1 MATKHRYS
9 PKEHRQVEHIKAS
22 EVARGLT
29 PDEAEGIGYATVN
42 KLNPD
47 EHRYSEKE
55 DRQADHIIESEEARG
70 KSEAEA
76 KRIAYATV
84 NKLSAGKKPRRKG

>member
-9 PKEHRQVEHIKAS
+9 QKEHRQVEHIKAS
-22 EVARGLT
+22 EVARGIP

-42 KLNPD
+42 KLDPD
-47 EHRYSEKE
+47 THRYSEKE
-55 DRQADHIIESEEARG
+55 DRQADHIVESEEARG
-70 KSEAEA
+70 KSESEA

-84 NKLSAGKKPRRKG
+84 NKLSASKQPRRKS

>member
-1 MATKHRYS
+1 VS
-9 PKEHRQVEHIKAS
+9 
-22 EVARGLT
+22 

-47 EHRYSEKE
+47 EHRYSERE
-55 DRQADHIIESEEARG
+55 DRQAEHIMESEEARG

-76 KRIAYATV
+76 KRIAYAAV
-84 NKLSAGKKPRRKG
+84 NKLSSSKPSRRRA